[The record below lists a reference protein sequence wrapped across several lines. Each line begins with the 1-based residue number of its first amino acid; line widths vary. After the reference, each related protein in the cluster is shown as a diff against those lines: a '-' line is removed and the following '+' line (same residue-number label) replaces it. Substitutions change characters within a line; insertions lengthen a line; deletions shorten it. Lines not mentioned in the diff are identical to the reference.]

1 MRLVKVIMHKE
12 IIKELESLKDLKQKE
27 IYQRF
32 FKTKKGEYGENDIF
46 LGIRVPVLR
55 KLSKKYKDI
64 SLYDCEK
71 LLKNKY
77 HEVRMLS
84 LFILVLNY
92 DKYPNEVYNIYLN
105 NKQYINNWDLVDTSS
120 SHIIGKHIYNKKVD
134 NKILYSLISTN
145 SLWNIRIAILATLY
159 LIRNNDFNDIIKI
172 ANLFLKKNHDL
183 IDKAVGWMLREIGK
197 RDKDEL
203 LKFLNENYKL
213 MPRTM
218 LRYSIEK
225 LESNLKQKYMN

>member
-12 IIKELESLKDLKQKE
+12 IIKELESLKNLKQKD

-77 HEVRMLS
+77 HEVRILS

-172 ANLFLKKNHDL
+172 SKLFLKKNHDL
-183 IDKAVGWMLREIGK
+183 IDKAVGWMLREMGK